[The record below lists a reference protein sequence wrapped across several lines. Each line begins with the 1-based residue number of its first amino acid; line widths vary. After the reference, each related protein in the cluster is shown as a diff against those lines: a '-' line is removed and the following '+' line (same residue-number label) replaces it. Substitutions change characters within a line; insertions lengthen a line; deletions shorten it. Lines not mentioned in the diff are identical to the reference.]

1 MTLLSKSLLS
11 TSLLLSSVSTSK
23 DIHNPNVCPSLS
35 LNINLNHA
43 TSLNK
48 KNHATSLL
56 MEYTPYN
63 NWDMLTA
70 QASGIN

>member
-35 LNINLNHA
+35 LQEDEESYEMRI
-43 TSLNK
+43 K
-48 KNHATSLL
+48 KTT
-56 MEYTPYN
+56 ERVQK
-63 NWDMLTA
+63 D
-70 QASGIN
+70 